1 MVRKSWLVARTL
13 CVTGLGA
20 WRMSPS
26 DGELVTESLGYDGGR
41 AVTVY
46 VPSGP
51 VEAVVFAA
59 DGGWHI
65 ARLVDA
71 LEGADAPSTMIV
83 GVHGMDDDE
92 GRFSEYVPGV
102 DEARFA
108 EHEEFFL
115 NEVAEWVRSRFGV
128 GVGADRTGVWGA
140 SLGGEFALAM
150 GVRHPDVYGAVFSAS
165 PGGGYRPP
173 GSLEG
178 VLPSIYLVAGQQ
190 EPFFAENAERWL
202 DAVRD
207 ADGDVVMNV
216 RDGDHGGAFWFEE
229 FPLMV
234 SWAFGRRAGS

>member
-1 MVRKSWLVARTL
+1 MA
-13 CVTGLGA
+13 
-20 WRMSPS
+20 PIE
-26 DGELVTESLGYDGGR
+26 GELVTETLGYDGGR

-46 VPSGP
+46 VPPRP

-83 GVHGMDDDE
+83 GVHGMDDHE

-108 EHEEFFL
+108 AHEEFFL

-128 GVGADRTGVWGA
+128 AVGPDRTGVWGA

-150 GVRHPDVYGAVFSAS
+150 GVRHPDMYGAVFSAS
-165 PGGGYRPP
+165 PGGGYRPTK
-173 GSLEG
+173 SLEDR
-178 VLPSIYLVAGQQ
+178 LPSLYLVAGQQ

-202 DAVRD
+202 NAVRD
-207 ADGDVVMNV
+207 AHGDVVMHV

-234 SWAFGRRAGS
+234 SWAFGRGRFPRLGPRRA